1 MALKDLLNFFVPK
14 DKTFFPL
21 FSKAATDLLALS
33 ENLHEAVNISKSE
46 KASRDDFYTKV
57 EQLVNDID
65 VTTQKMNVELS
76 KNFIT
81 PFDRED
87 IHALITSMN
96 EVANNIYTAS
106 NRMNLYNVG
115 KISKSIRKLTEI
127 NVEACGLIQSAVIE
141 LKDLKNLENINVAV
155 KRINKLE
162 SKADVVFDKAVADLF
177 ENETDAI
184 NIIKYKEVLYALH
197 KATEKCKVVS
207 STLEAI
213 SVKHA

>member
-1 MALKDLLNFFVPK
+1 MALKDLLQFFVPK

-21 FSKAATDLLALS
+21 FSKASSDLLKLS

-46 KASRDDFYTKV
+46 KGSRDDFYTKV

-65 VTTQKMNVELS
+65 ITTQKMNVELS

-87 IHALITSMN
+87 IHALITSIN

-127 NVEACGLIQSAVIE
+127 NLEACGLIESAVAE
-141 LKDLKNLENINVAV
+141 LKDLKNLENINVAI
-155 KRINKLE
+155 KRINKLQ